1 MKGDDAYKDIVWL
14 LGLAGAAFGL
24 YWAYQNGM
32 LGYFAQCPAGFTAS
46 GGTCVNS
53 TGLQTA
59 PSGSPPSTPLEPGME
74 WDGLDSGSGCR
85 AGMESNNYV
94 MRLFLY
100 VLRSVAGLRARV
112 AILLARR
119 RHSPLVLGF
128 IGGNA

>member
-1 MKGDDAYKDIVWL
+1 MREFDRAANRAFRLSAVDA
-14 LGLAGAAFGL
+14 LGTGHGVGL
-24 YWAYQNGM
+24 
-32 LGYFAQCPAGFTAS
+32 
-46 GGTCVNS
+46 
-53 TGLQTA
+53 
-59 PSGSPPSTPLEPGME
+59 E